1 MSQTTNTSTESDS
14 KRLNIEDT
22 TEMSAAK
29 IDTIANGHKEHVIAS
44 APKRK
49 EILSDAEAVRE
60 FTIGAGQPA
69 PDHPVTMSKDQVF
82 FLYVHCYSYSFD
94 VHLIDKNK

>member
-1 MSQTTNTSTESDS
+1 MKTSNPMSQTNNTSTESDS

-22 TEMSAAK
+22 TEMSAPK
-29 IDTIANGHKEHVIAS
+29 IDTIAKGHHEQVTAS

-69 PDHPVTMSKDQVF
+69 PANPVPMSKDQVF
-82 FLYVHCYSYSFD
+82 FLYVHC
-94 VHLIDKNK
+94 